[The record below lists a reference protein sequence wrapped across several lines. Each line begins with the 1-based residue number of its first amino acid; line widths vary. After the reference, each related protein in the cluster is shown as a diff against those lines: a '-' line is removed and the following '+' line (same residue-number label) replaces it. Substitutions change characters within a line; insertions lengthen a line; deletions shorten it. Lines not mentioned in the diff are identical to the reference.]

1 MRPRRPRWAA
11 IVLALAVAAA
21 APARAVPGAPQDES
35 FAPALLSKAQVELGK
50 VRDDLKKIEG
60 DLRGHDQTILK
71 AEALVAKAREKKN
84 PEVEAA
90 AREYLQ
96 KARDAKARDEATRA
110 TLREALRAAQAGLER
125 AQAAM
130 GAWVKEY
137 RGLIGERLAAGRD
150 PLTQAI
156 MSSMDDPM
164 KKPSPVVKPFAALD
178 PGDVLLVAPPD
189 GYWPGDLASKGLK
202 FVDKLTSWEWGE
214 GSSKASHTLMYLK
227 TVNGQKLFLDDQLG
241 QGPRIKT
248 EEMVL
253 REYAGRSMDV
263 AQPVA
268 KIDADKLWAA
278 ARQLEVQNLAHLD
291 RSLVGASTYNLYGD
305 DHMVCS
311 EASRWALVQA
321 WPDLDENNQLRDTAS
336 PFKKMLGVYFG
347 PANFYTD
354 RQHFIVSGLDMPK

>member
-1 MRPRRPRWAA
+1 
-11 IVLALAVAAA
+11 
-21 APARAVPGAPQDES
+21 
-35 FAPALLSKAQVELGK
+35 
-50 VRDDLKKIEG
+50 
-60 DLRGHDQTILK
+60 
-71 AEALVAKAREKKN
+71 
-84 PEVEAA
+84 
-90 AREYLQ
+90 
-96 KARDAKARDEATRA
+96 
-110 TLREALRAAQAGLER
+110 
-125 AQAAM
+125 M

-178 PGDVLLVAPPD
+178 QGDVLLVAPPD

-321 WPDLDENNQLRDTAS
+321 WRRSRTTSSGTPLRRSRRCWASTSVRRTSTPTGSTSSYRAWTCPSSPRLLDFHTS
-336 PFKKMLGVYFG
+336 PSFRRARS
-347 PANFYTD
+347 P
-354 RQHFIVSGLDMPK
+354 

>member
-1 MRPRRPRWAA
+1 MGPRRPRWSA
-11 IVLALAVAAA
+11 IVLALAVAAS
-21 APARAVPGAPQDES
+21 APARAVPGGPQDES
-35 FAPALLSKAQVELGK
+35 FAPALLSKAQAELGK

-71 AEALVAKAREKKN
+71 AEALAAKAREKQN

-110 TLREALRAAQAGLER
+110 TLQEALRAAQAGFER

-137 RGLIGERLAAGRD
+137 RGLIESRLADAGTVYDAVLESVKARRD
-150 PLTQAI
+150 P
-156 MSSMDDPM
+156 
-164 KKPSPVVKPFAALD
+164 PVAPRKSFADLRS
-178 PGDVLLVAPPD
+178 GDVLLVAPPE
-189 GYWPGDLASKGLK
+189 GYSPGDLASKGLK
-202 FVDKLTSWEWGE
+202 FVDKLTSWEWGA
-214 GSSKASHTLMYLK
+214 GSSQASHTLMYLK

-248 EEMVL
+248 EEMIL
-253 REYAGRSMDV
+253 KEYAGRSMDV
-263 AQPVA
+263 AHPIA
-268 KIDADKLWAA
+268 RIDADKLWDAA
-278 ARQLEVQNLAHLD
+278 KELTVQNIDHIEGSPLRL
-291 RSLVGASTYNLYGD
+291 STYNLYGD

-321 WPDLDENNQLRDTAS
+321 WPGLDENNQLRDTAS

-347 PANFYTD
+347 PANFYAD